1 MIRADYADSFP
12 IRLAW
17 DLTGESGID
26 EGTLTEVTM
35 LLARVTPLIRLRGVK
50 RLQLATEYNGALH
63 RFWSCSQCSQIELCR
78 RTWAE
83 RSTHHTVNCL
93 GVKPRGFPW
102 INRTLPRDHRLDSLE
117 RSSGSRSAGSH
128 SPMPAVAVSE
138 QSVTC

>member
-50 RLQLATEYNGALH
+50 RLQLATEYNGAL
-63 RFWSCSQCSQIELCR
+63 
-78 RTWAE
+78 T
-83 RSTHHTVNCL
+83 
-93 GVKPRGFPW
+93 
-102 INRTLPRDHRLDSLE
+102 DSGHALSAP
-117 RSSGSRSAGSH
+117 RSSCAGERGLNA
-128 SPMPAVAVSE
+128 PRTTP
-138 QSVTC
+138 